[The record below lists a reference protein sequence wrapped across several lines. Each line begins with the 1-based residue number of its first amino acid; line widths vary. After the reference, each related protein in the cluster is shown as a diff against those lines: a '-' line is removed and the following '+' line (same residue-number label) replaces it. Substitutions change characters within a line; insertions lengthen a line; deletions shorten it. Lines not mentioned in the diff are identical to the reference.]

1 MCVAGHHFRS
11 PTLPLGPTLTSP
23 PPLPDEHTHACV
35 GFNALR
41 SVSPAA
47 AAPKKLS
54 HFHLFFLAF
63 ELHRCCCCCPGCKH
77 RYKERDSEFD
87 IASFY
92 ISFFLT
98 KILSMT
104 DLFLS
109 NEPHFSED
117 IFGGKI
123 VLFRWRFVSSPGG
136 RNSVKGFSVK
146 KNKVCADIAQS
157 WK

>member
-1 MCVAGHHFRS
+1 M
-11 PTLPLGPTLTSP
+11 
-23 PPLPDEHTHACV
+23 
-35 GFNALR
+35 
-41 SVSPAA
+41 
-47 AAPKKLS
+47 
-54 HFHLFFLAF
+54 
-63 ELHRCCCCCPGCKH
+63 
-77 RYKERDSEFD
+77 FD